1 MSAPHKRTFT
11 PAEMAEIQRDL
22 ARSGGRV
29 AVVAQLH
36 ACTLDELRAALG
48 DRARLYRW
56 PKAGRKGAPPRKYS
70 PADRETI
77 FAMLAQG
84 YDVPA
89 IAERFGV
96 SKTAMYTNL
105 RRWRRT

>member
-1 MSAPHKRTFT
+1 
-11 PAEMAEIQRDL
+11 MAEVQRDL

-56 PKAGRKGAPPRKYS
+56 PKAGRRGAPPRKWT
-70 PADRETI
+70 PEERET
-77 FAMLAQG
+77 ALDMMKAGHSLQE
-84 YDVPA
+84 
-89 IAERFGV
+89 IADHFGV
-96 SKTAMYTNL
+96 SRVAMYTNL
-105 RRWRRT
+105 RRWRG